1 MTGLGC
7 FGRLA
12 LRHIRYIG
20 LLLMLLPADDI
31 KEPRSTADGLSPFG
45 EGFLRGVKYRA
56 IFLCVGVGVCFEI
69 RQCQKDQCKKKLRAP
84 FPSPLTPPLT
94 RSSNSLLLLLF

>member
-1 MTGLGC
+1 
-7 FGRLA
+7 
-12 LRHIRYIG
+12 
-20 LLLMLLPADDI
+20 MLLPADDI

-69 RQCQKDQCKKKLRAP
+69 RQKDQCKKKLRALSFSFNAP
-84 FPSPLTPPLT
+84 AY
-94 RSSNSLLLLLF
+94 SLLLLLLLV